1 MDSIPGGE
9 DTDKVRCC
17 LDSKGFPAS
26 RDSYGQK
33 PFIAHQV
40 SCFGGRTVS
49 FFLLLGTNTGQGGG
63 LSGQDTETQYK
74 DVLSNVWPE
83 HQNKPLELLIRKQS
97 QETDTTGVTQQ
108 NLKEGQFSHK
118 QCWDNWVPGQR

>member
-49 FFLLLGTNTGQGGG
+49 FFLLLGTNTGWWAVLVDKILRLNTKMCLVMCG
-63 LSGQDTETQYK
+63 LS
-74 DVLSNVWPE
+74 
-83 HQNKPLELLIRKQS
+83 IRI
-97 QETDTTGVTQQ
+97 
-108 NLKEGQFSHK
+108 SH
-118 QCWDNWVPGQR
+118 